1 MTRPRVSVAGVL
13 LAVVGW
19 GGCRS
24 SPQPDVLFSEAETR
38 RVRYERA
45 ASHEAI
51 AIYREAIKVWER
63 QGQRRSAARAWQRVG
78 QTYEQLGSL
87 DESLR
92 AYEAA
97 LPLIDGAG
105 EPLLESEIASGAGIA
120 QANAANHV
128 RALET
133 ARGHCEKALA
143 LAKQADARRE
153 MGKAL
158 DCLGEVAY
166 VGQDLKPA
174 LEFYRKAG
182 AAFSASDDD
191 IGNARSQLNQGHVYS
206 DLGKLDEAQAC
217 LDRAEALWAR
227 VGDKRQQAIVRVAKG
242 RLDVRRGN
250 YQRALNQFQEALTAL
265 EPMGDAVWQG
275 SSLTGIA
282 RVYDEMA
289 ETGPALKH
297 RERALQLFDSAGL
310 KIFAVETRSSI
321 GNAYLRSGNHV
332 VASEHFERVLA
343 LADELGIQRWKA
355 LGLRYLGVVH
365 LVRKEADRARQ
376 YFDRAAEVQRQGV
389 DPRLDRW
396 LPVDLGE
403 TLTLE
408 GRYDAAASHFKEA
421 LALSD
426 RTGDRVTEARALF
439 GLATA
444 SSGANDLTNARTYIE
459 RALSVVE
466 SLRTNVES
474 RDLRASY
481 LASLYGYRQLHLS
494 VLARLHKQHPREGL
508 SAKALEA
515 NERARAR
522 SLLESLTESG
532 VDLRAGLDADL
543 LRREQQAR
551 LAFDD
556 WGRRSRASRDS
567 AGRPTDTEH
576 LASEYRDLE
585 ERYQQIQAQIRSRS
599 PQYAALARP
608 QPLTLRE
615 IQKEVLDHDTV
626 LLEYALGDERSYL
639 WVVSTDSHLLQ
650 ELPPRA
656 EIEGA
661 ADRVYQR
668 LVARLSSSDSGSSRE
683 AEIKRADEE
692 FWVEAARLSDMLI
705 LPVVKRIAGKR
716 LLVVT
721 DGMLQYVPF
730 SALPV
735 PGRAAPVVP
744 LLVEHEIVS
753 LPSASVLGVLRRET
767 RSRPQAAKAVAVF
780 ADPVF
785 EVDDPRLR
793 TRGRSDG
800 KSERWARLP
809 ATRHEAAAIIAAAP
823 PGLAL
828 TKSGVDAS
836 RAAALEPGLAQYRI
850 VHFATHGIVDN
861 ENPGLSGL
869 ILSLYDEKGQAQ
881 DGFLRLHDIY
891 TLRLPAELVVLS
903 ACSTALGKQ
912 VKGEGLT
919 GMVRGFFYAGAKRVV
934 ASLWKVDDEATGE
947 LMQRFY
953 VEMLQ
958 AKRSPAAALREA
970 QLHMWRKDRWRAP
983 FYWAAFSL
991 QGEWR

>member
-13 LAVVGW
+13 LTVVGW

-24 SPQPDVLFSEAETR
+24 SPQPDVVFSEAENHR
-38 RVRYERA
+38 LRYEKA

-51 AIYREAIKVWER
+51 AKYREAIHVWER
-63 QGQRRSAARAWQRVG
+63 QGQKRSAARAWQRVG

-92 AYEAA
+92 AYQAA
-97 LPLIDGAG
+97 VTLVDDVG
-105 EPLLESEIASGAGIA
+105 EPLLESEIRSEAGIA
-120 QANAANHV
+120 QANAANHT
-128 RALET
+128 RALDT
-133 ARGHCEKALA
+133 ARGHCENALA
-143 LAKQADARRE
+143 LATQADGPRE
-153 MGKAL
+153 RGKAL

-166 VGQDLKPA
+166 VGQDHKRA
-174 LEFYRKAG
+174 LEFYREAG
-182 AAFSASDDD
+182 AAFSTSGDDS
-191 IGNARSQLNQGHVYS
+191 GNARTQLNQGHVYS

-217 LDRAEALWAR
+217 LDRAEALWGR
-227 VGDKRQQAIVRVAKG
+227 IGDKRQQAIVRVAKA
-242 RLDVRRGN
+242 RLEGRRGN
-250 YQRALNQFQEALTAL
+250 YQRALNQFQEALARL
-265 EPMGDAVWQG
+265 EPMGDAVWEG

-282 RVYDEMA
+282 RVYEEMA

-310 KIFAVETRSSI
+310 KIFAVETLSSL
-321 GNAYLRSGNHV
+321 GRTYLASGNHL
-332 VASEHFERVLA
+332 VASKHFERVLT
-343 LADELGIQRWKA
+343 LADEVGIERWKA
-355 LGLRYLGVVH
+355 LALRYLGVVH
-365 LVRKEADRARQ
+365 LVRQEPVQARQ
-376 YFDRAAEVQRQGV
+376 YFDRAFEAQQRV
-389 DPRLDRW
+389 ADPRLDRW
-396 LPVDLGE
+396 LRADLGE
-403 TLTLE
+403 TLNLE
-408 GRYDAAASHFKEA
+408 RHYGAAARQFEEA
-421 LALSD
+421 LALS
-426 RTGDRVTEARALF
+426 RPTGDRVSEARALF
-439 GLATA
+439 GLAVA
-444 SSGANDLTNARTYIE
+444 SSGASDLESARTYIE
-459 RALSVVE
+459 RALSIVE
-466 SLRTNVES
+466 SLRSNVES

-481 LASLYGYRQLHLS
+481 LASVYGYHQLHLT
-494 VLARLHKQHPREGL
+494 VLARLHKLRPRDGL
-508 SAKALEA
+508 SGKALEA
-515 NERARAR
+515 SERARAR

-543 LRREQQAR
+543 LRREQETR

-556 WGRRSRASRDS
+556 WARRSRATRDS
-567 AGRPTDTEH
+567 SGRTTDTER

-615 IQKEVLDHDTV
+615 IQKDVLDHDTV

-656 EIEGA
+656 EIEAA

-668 LVARLSSSDSGSSRE
+668 LVARLSSSDSGNGRD
-683 AEIKRADEE
+683 AEIRRADEE
-692 FWVEAARLSDMLI
+692 FWEEAARLSDMLI

-735 PGRAAPVVP
+735 PGRGAPVVP

-767 RSRPQAAKAVAVF
+767 QSRPEAAKAVAVF

-793 TRGRSDG
+793 TRGRPDR
-800 KSERWARLP
+800 KSERWPRLP
-809 ATRHEAAAIIAAAP
+809 ATRHEAAAIMAAAP

-891 TLRLPAELVVLS
+891 NLRLPAELVVLS

>member
-1 MTRPRVSVAGVL
+1 MTRPRGALAGVL

-24 SPQPDVLFSEAETR
+24 SPQPDVLFSEAETHR
-38 RVRYERA
+38 LQYEKT

-51 AIYREAIKVWER
+51 AKYREAIKVWER
-63 QGQRRSAARAWQRVG
+63 QGQRRNAARAWQRVG

-92 AYEAA
+92 AYQAA
-97 LPLIDGAG
+97 LPLIDGVG
-105 EPLLESEIASGAGIA
+105 EPLLESEIGSEAGIA
-120 QANAANHV
+120 QANAANHL

-143 LAKQADARRE
+143 LAKQAHGLRE
-153 MGKAL
+153 RGKAL

-166 VGQDLKPA
+166 MRQNLKPA
-174 LEFYRKAG
+174 LEFYREAG
-182 AAFSASDDD
+182 AAFSTSGDE
-191 IGNARSQLNQGHVYS
+191 IGKARTQLNQGHVYS

-227 VGDKRQQAIVRVAKG
+227 VGDKRQQAIVRVAKA
-242 RLDVRRGN
+242 RLEVRRGN
-250 YQRALNQFQEALTAL
+250 YQRALNQFQDALTSL

-282 RVYDEMA
+282 RVYDEMG
-289 ETGPALKH
+289 ETGPALRH
-297 RERALQLFDSAGL
+297 RERALQLYDAAGL
-310 KIFAVETRSSI
+310 KIFAVETRTSV
-321 GNAYLRSGNHV
+321 GNAYLRSGNLL
-332 VASEHFERVLA
+332 VASKHFERVLA
-343 LADELGIQRWKA
+343 LADEVGIERWKA
-355 LGLRYLGVVH
+355 LALRYLGVVH
-365 LVRKEADRARQ
+365 LVRQEPDQARRYFERASEAQ
-376 YFDRAAEVQRQGV
+376 QRAA

-396 LPVDLGE
+396 LRADLGE
-403 TLTLE
+403 TLNLE
-408 GRYDAAASHFKEA
+408 RQYGDAARQFEEA
-421 LALSD
+421 LALT
-426 RTGDRVTEARALF
+426 RPTGDRVTEARALF
-439 GLATA
+439 GLAVA
-444 SSGANDLTNARTYIE
+444 SSGASDLDSARTYIE

-466 SLRTNVES
+466 SLRSNVES

-481 LASLYGYRQLHLS
+481 LASVYGYHQLHLS
-494 VLARLHKQHPREGL
+494 VLARLHKLRPHDGL
-508 SAKALEA
+508 SGKAFEA
-515 NERARAR
+515 SERARAR

-532 VDLRAGLDADL
+532 VDLRAGLDTDL
-543 LRREQQAR
+543 LRREQLAR

-556 WGRRSRASRDS
+556 WARRDRAVRSS
-567 AGRPTDTEH
+567 GSKTDTER
-576 LASEYRDLE
+576 LDREYRDLE
-585 ERYQQIQAQIRSRS
+585 ERYQQVQAEIRSRS
-599 PQYAALARP
+599 PQYASVARP

-615 IQKEVLDHDTV
+615 IQKDVLDRDTV
-626 LLEYALGDERSYL
+626 LLEYALGDQRSYL
-639 WVVSTDSHLLQ
+639 WVVSPDAHLLQ
-650 ELPPRA
+650 ELPSRA

-661 ADRVYQR
+661 AERVYER
-668 LVARLSSSDSGSSRE
+668 LVARLSSKNSGGGRE
-683 AEIKRADEE
+683 AAIKRADEE
-692 FWVEAARLSDMLI
+692 FWHEAARLSDMLI

-730 SALPV
+730 SALPI
-735 PGRAAPVVP
+735 PGRSTPPVP

-753 LPSASVLGVLRRET
+753 LPSASVLAGLRRET
-767 RSRPQAAKAVAVF
+767 VKRAEAGKAVAVF

-793 TRGRSDG
+793 TRGRPDG
-800 KSERWARLP
+800 KSDRWPRLP
-809 ATRHEAAAIIAAAP
+809 ATRHEADAIIAAAP
-823 PGLAL
+823 AGLAMKK
-828 TKSGVDAS
+828 TGVDAS
-836 RAAALEPGLAQYRI
+836 RAAALEPELAQYRI

-891 TLRLPAELVVLS
+891 SLRLPAELIVLS

-934 ASLWKVDDEATGE
+934 ASLWKVDDDATGE
-947 LMQRFY
+947 LMRRFY

-958 AKRSPAAALREA
+958 AQRSPAAALREA
-970 QLHMWRKDRWRAP
+970 QLDMWREDRWRAP